1 MPLVKGRR
9 RCERAEPLVLVD
21 GPGLDAVV
29 VDPDLLVG
37 VADGDV
43 EGEVVVEGV
52 VIGEVELRE
61 VGVGDV
67 ELDAVGADYEPED
80 QNGQPH
86 HDDGGH
92 NELENKAEDAAAA
105 AAERVAA
112 TARAVVGLG
121 FGWD

>member
-9 RCERAEPLVLVD
+9 RGVRAEPLVLVD

-37 VADGDV
+37 VADGEV
-43 EGEVVVEGV
+43 EGEVVVEGA
-52 VIGEVELRE
+52 VIGEVELGE
-61 VGVGDV
+61 VGFGDV
-67 ELDAVGADYEPED
+67 ELDVVGADYEPED
-80 QNGQPH
+80 EKGQAH
-86 HDDGGH
+86 YDDGGH

-105 AAERVAA
+105 AAEGVAA
-112 TARAVVGLG
+112 TAMAVVGLG